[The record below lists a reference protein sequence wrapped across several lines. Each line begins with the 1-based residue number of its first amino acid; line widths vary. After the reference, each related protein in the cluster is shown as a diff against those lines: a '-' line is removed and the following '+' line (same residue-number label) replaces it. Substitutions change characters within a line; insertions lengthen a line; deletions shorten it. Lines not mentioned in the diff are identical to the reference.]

1 MLSRYVVNSAYFLH
15 TCRPYQRSK
24 IFFYNLLENQNYHYK
39 KYFDYFMI
47 GLIFLSVYILIRSVK
62 HELSYDWLLF
72 NNYIISVLFLLEYL
86 IRFWIYS
93 NNSKIIIDQ
102 YEHDLFLHREFS
114 FSKALKKMG
123 KEKFKYIS
131 SPMAV
136 IDILAIMPF
145 FHELRVFRIFILFR
159 VLKFFR
165 YAKSLRRLISILAS
179 KKFEIMTLVIFAF
192 ILIMVSS
199 VLIYV
204 MEANHPDSKII
215 TLADALYWSVVT
227 IFTVGYG
234 DIVPVTSEGRSVA
247 MLIIIAGIAVIS
259 VATSIVVSAFSEKID
274 EIKEEKL
281 LEEVARLE
289 RFYLIC
295 GYSPLT
301 HEVIR
306 KLHKRNLPIVV
317 LEKDAQKVAH
327 ARTQGLLAIGHDS
340 ALLHT
345 YNLLKVNFEQQ
356 IEAIILLHES
366 DVTNIYAALTIR
378 ELNKQTQLFSI
389 LHHPEN
395 RRKLS
400 LAGIDSIINPH
411 ELIGMMSKIVSL
423 QPVAFEVIHALRS
436 EETSTVVEEIW
447 LDSGM
452 GERFFTLLHDP
463 LFYQRFSVL
472 GIYKFDTEE
481 FLFNPN
487 PDIEIQAGDVAIVI
501 ANRSLVDEFRT
512 KLHRKQKR

>member
-1 MLSRYVVNSAYFLH
+1 MISKYVVNIAYFLH
-15 TCRPYQRSK
+15 TCHPYQHSK
-24 IFFYNLLENQNYHYK
+24 IFFYNLLENQNYRYK

-62 HELSYDWLLF
+62 HEISHDWLIF
-72 NNYIISVLFLLEYL
+72 NNYIISLIFLTEYL

-114 FSKALKKMG
+114 FTTALKKMG

-145 FHELRVFRIFILFR
+145 FHELRIFRIFVLFR

-179 KKFEIMTLVIFAF
+179 KKFEIMTLVIFAL
-192 ILIMVSS
+192 IMIMVSS

-204 MEANHPDSKII
+204 MEANHPDSKIM

-247 MLIIIAGIAVIS
+247 MLIIVAGIAVIS

-281 LEEVARLE
+281 LEEVSRLE

-306 KLHKRNLPIVV
+306 KLHKRHLPMVV
-317 LEKDAQKVAH
+317 LEKDSHKVAQ

-340 ALLHT
+340 ASLHT
-345 YNLLKVNFEQQ
+345 YHLLKVNFEKQV
-356 IEAIILLHES
+356 EAVILLHES

-378 ELNKQTQLFSI
+378 ELTKHTSLFSI

-400 LAGIDSIINPH
+400 LAGIESIINPH
-411 ELIGMMSKIVSL
+411 ELIGMMSKIVST
-423 QPVAFEVIHALRS
+423 QPIAFEVIHALRS

-452 GERFFTLLHDP
+452 GERFFKLLHDP

-472 GIYKFDTEE
+472 GIYKYETEK
-481 FLFNPN
+481 FLFNPS
-487 PDIEIQAGDVAIVI
+487 PDIEIQMGDVAIVI